1 MKLKLSQLSHRIAIL
16 IENYN
21 GYIRIYYADGH
32 YEIILK
38 SSRDLERM
46 SRKNHKYKNPIVFES
61 SLLFP
66 THNQK
71 DYQCKWINLDY
82 LAEKDISY
90 IHLLEE
96 KGLKVPK
103 TWEEIVDP
111 KYKDEIIMANPA
123 VSGTSFANVKG
134 LIDKYGEEK
143 AWEYFKKL
151 NDNVKFY
158 GKEEKIHKKKQ

>member
-21 GYIRIYYADGH
+21 GYIRIYYADRH

-96 KGLKVPK
+96 KGLKTK
-103 TWEEIVDP
+103 SQEMFQKHKQD
-111 KYKDEIIMANPA
+111 
-123 VSGTSFANVKG
+123 
-134 LIDKYGEEK
+134 
-143 AWEYFKKL
+143 YFL
-151 NDNVKFY
+151 L
-158 GKEEKIHKKKQ
+158 